1 MRWLLP
7 EMETYM
13 LGEEMI
19 MDSVEEEILA
29 REI

>member
-13 LGEEMI
+13 PGGQMT
-19 MDSVEEEILA
+19 MDSVEEEIRA